1 MKALIIYDST
11 HRNMEKIA
19 QAIGQAI
26 SGTVIWIGELERAS
40 LWAKKLQSN
49 MGECLSL

>member
-11 HRNMEKIA
+11 YGNTEKIA

-26 SGTVIWIGELERAS
+26 SGAVIWVGELERAS
-40 LWAKKLQSN
+40 LWAINLQSN
-49 MGECLSL
+49 MSECLSL

>member
-11 HRNMEKIA
+11 YGNTEKIA

-26 SGTVIWIGELERAS
+26 SGAVIWVGELERAS
-40 LWAKKLQSN
+40 L
-49 MGECLSL
+49 